1 MFDFLAKRFGSLFG
15 SLGNKKLTSDN
26 IQHALQDIVN
36 ALLEADVPYDLAQS
50 FVAEVKDKALGQNIT
65 KSLKPDQQFIKI
77 IYDHLKLFLGGD
89 AAPCMFNKKDIVL
102 IMGLQ
107 GSGKTTSIA
116 KLVHMALQQGAVK
129 KILVASVDFYRP
141 AALDQLELL
150 AKKCGADFYRSPKI
164 NPVEASVDIAE
175 YAKQHNYDLLFLDT
189 AGRLHINDAML
200 QELKEIKTLLDPTY
214 SILVLDAMTG
224 QESLSVA
231 RSFDQTIGFQY
242 GMLTKMDS
250 DTRGGAVFSF
260 RYALKKPI
268 AFIGTGEKYDDIA
281 VFNPE
286 RIAGRILDMGDVV
299 TLAEKAEKKF
309 AQDDQKSMFDAL
321 SKGRLTLKDFAKQM
335 EMVGRL
341 GSMGSLMK
349 YLPGMGAFNLSSD
362 MIQKGEQELKRFQAI
377 LSSMTEKE
385 KDNPS
390 ILDNSRK
397 NRIAK
402 GAGLQV
408 SDVNLLLSRFEQSQQ
423 YVKLLSKF
431 GRGQGFFK

>member
-1 MFDFLAKRFGSLFG
+1 MFDFLAKRFGSLFN
-15 SLGNKKLTSDN
+15 SLGNKKLTQDN
-26 IQHALQDIVN
+26 IQNILQDIVN

-50 FVAEVKDKALGQNIT
+50 FVLEVKDKAIGQQIT
-65 KSLKPDQQFIKI
+65 KSLKPDQQFIKV

-89 AAPCMFNKKDIVL
+89 VARCDFKKGDIVL
-102 IMGLQ
+102 VMGLQ

-116 KLVHMALQQGAVK
+116 KLAHMVRQQGNAK

-141 AALDQLELL
+141 AAIDQLELL
-150 AKKCGADFYRSPKI
+150 AKNSDVCFYRSSKKS
-164 NPVEASVDIAE
+164 PVQAAMDITE
-175 YAKQHNYDLLFLDT
+175 YARQQKYDLLFLDT
-189 AGRLHINDAML
+189 AGRLHVDDQML
-200 QELKEIKTLLDPTY
+200 QELKEIKTVTDPTC

-231 RSFDQTIGFQY
+231 KMFDQAIGFQY

-268 AFIGTGEKYDDIA
+268 AFVGTGEKSDDIA
-281 VFNPE
+281 VFNPD

-309 AQDDQKSMFDAL
+309 AQEDQKSLYDAF

-335 EMVGRL
+335 EMVGSL
-341 GSMGSLMK
+341 GSMGNLMK
-349 YLPGMGAFNLSSD
+349 YLPGMGSFNISAD
-362 MIQKGEQELKRFQAI
+362 MIQKGEQELKKFRAI

-385 KDNPS
+385 RENPL
-390 ILDNSRK
+390 ILDDSRK

-408 SDVNLLLSRFEQSQQ
+408 SDINLLFSRFEQSQQ